1 MYRYEV
7 EFIDERTGQSFI
19 AERVY
24 DEEKEWQEIWDDF
37 VKTGD
42 LQMVPALV
50 DCKWEDDD
58 EPDDN
63 CDCDSCKQD
72 RKGSRNV

>member
-7 EFIDERTGQSFI
+7 QFVDEKTGQSFI

-24 DEEKEWQEIWDDF
+24 DEPKDDQYIWDDF

-42 LQMVPALV
+42 LQMVPFLV
-50 DCKWEDDD
+50 DSNWDD
-58 EPDDN
+58 EDEWDDET
-63 CDCDSCKQD
+63 DEQE
-72 RKGSRNV
+72 G